1 MIHFNWNILDTDS
14 QFDGIVLV
22 AVNPA
27 LSYFALLFI
36 YFALQFQIVV
46 EQIEFNKIE
55 FWLN

>member
-36 YFALQFQIVV
+36 KQFQIVV
-46 EQIEFNKIE
+46 EQIEFNQIE